1 MVKNKKKLLV
11 KFAKD
16 YLKEN
21 EKEKILKTINSFNL
35 DYSEKIDSDSYDA
48 IINFGGDG
56 TVLSS
61 VHIAILKNVP
71 LLCFSRNSS
80 LGFLTPFRINK
91 FEEVLTLFT
100 ENKLKRHKVDLL
112 GLKIED
118 DFYLSLNEFTIERG
132 DPSRTITLEIN
143 VSSYS
148 SFKVSGD
155 GIVICS
161 SSGSTAY
168 NLSSGGAIIIPDTNV
183 YQITPIACH
192 NPYVGSIVIGG
203 EKITNI
209 TVSNSKG
216 YPLKVY
222 NDGQLIK
229 NIIMG
234 DTLSFKMT
242 NKSVF
247 FFVKHKI
254 DFIKVLN
261 KKMFFGGRLNNA

>member
-1 MVKNKKKLLV
+1 MVKKRKLLI

-16 YLKEN
+16 YLLEN
-21 EKEKILKTINSFNL
+21 EKREIVKTINLFDL
-35 DYSEKIDSDSYDA
+35 DFSEKIDSDSYDA

-61 VHIAILKNVP
+61 VHIAIMKNVP

-91 FEEVLTLFT
+91 FEEILSLFI

-112 GLKIED
+112 GLKIGE
-118 DFYLSLNEFTIERG
+118 DFYYSLNEFSVERG
-132 DPSRTITLEIN
+132 DPSRTITLEVNI
-143 VSSYS
+143 STYS

-155 GIVICS
+155 GVVICS

-203 EKITNI
+203 DKTTNI

-229 NIIMG
+229 SILTG
-234 DTLSFKMT
+234 DKLSVKMT

-247 FFVKHKI
+247 FFVKNEI